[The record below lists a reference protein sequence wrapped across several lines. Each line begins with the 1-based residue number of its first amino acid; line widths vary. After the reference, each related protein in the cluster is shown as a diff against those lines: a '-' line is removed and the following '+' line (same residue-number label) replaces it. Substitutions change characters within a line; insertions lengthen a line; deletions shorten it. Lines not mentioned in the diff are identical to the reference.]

1 MPNYKKTFIEYDKS
15 LSKQQEELSG
25 TLGITLGGQ
34 KVVEVPNRPGFV
46 YVQLRNNSNEIIQA
60 HNDAVS
66 TIYGLPVLLIRQGN
80 TYKIKGRDVARY
92 GNNWNTDSSFL
103 PKHANQHSFNPEGA
117 GGGDVVWVYGKQMM
131 PMLAF
136 PSGTYGS
143 SEVLIS
149 PYQYLQAD
157 GTILNIG
164 LASTGN
170 MIQHKP
176 TDNQAIMGLVYVDT
190 VTGNPGF
197 IINSGTPFA
206 ESITGTFAVAPY
218 IPAMTDPDNLLVAGI
233 RLVSGTTSIGWDN
246 IYDLRQWFTLPPTGS
261 SSGISDHE
269 SLTGLLGGSSNNHWH
284 LTPSQ
289 LSGLAS
295 GTVTSLHLH
304 ATGTILH
311 NSLTDLQGGTAGN
324 YWHLNSAQ
332 IIGLVSGTSTSLH
345 NHAPYNSSGFTG
357 TFWLDLTDGGVT
369 TLHSHTGTGA
379 VYLVMETGVTFP
391 PVPLTNAEGT
401 DWIYST

>member
-1 MPNYKKTFIEYDKS
+1 
-15 LSKQQEELSG
+15 
-25 TLGITLGGQ
+25 
-34 KVVEVPNRPGFV
+34 
-46 YVQLRNNSNEIIQA
+46 
-60 HNDAVS
+60 
-66 TIYGLPVLLIRQGN
+66 
-80 TYKIKGRDVARY
+80 
-92 GNNWNTDSSFL
+92 
-103 PKHANQHSFNPEGA
+103 
-117 GGGDVVWVYGKQMM
+117 MM

-143 SEVLIS
+143 SDVLIA

-170 MIQHKP
+170 MVQHKP

-206 ESITGTFAVAPY
+206 ESITGTFAIAPY

-269 SLTGLLGGSSNNHWH
+269 ALTGLLGGSANNHWH

-295 GTVTSLHLH
+295 GTVTSLHSH

-345 NHAPYNSSGFTG
+345 SHSGTGITSVAWGDITGNISDQTDLQAVISGLSSGTASELSYLI
-357 TFWLDLTDGGVT
+357 TEDLT
-369 TLHSHTGTGA
+369 SQITGTGSHFDLTWQA
-379 VYLVMETGVTFP
+379 LAKCSVYCNLRQLPSDVTMDTTMLGFTLSYTPTTADKLIVDYYIASPNSYFLFDDSGVLIVDDNGDFI
-391 PVPLTNAEGT
+391 LEA
-401 DWIYST
+401 